1 MRILVVSDLHGNWP
15 ALEAVAAVP
24 HDAVVCLGDIVGYG
38 PQPGE
43 CLRWLRANRAEIV
56 QGNHDRALA
65 DDVPPGCRPDFEWLA
80 EATRHIA
87 RCQLTDDETAFL
99 RSLPRTRK
107 LVLDGKRVVLL
118 HAAPEDPLYSYIGPD
133 PGKWRTAL
141 AEVEADF
148 VLVGHT
154 HLPFHFQFGDLH
166 VLNPGSLGQPKDGD
180 PRAAYAVIEDG
191 APRLERASY
200 PVERT
205 IEGLDAAEIGPAAAE
220 VLAELLRTGRV
231 SPATARGGRN
241 GEVSR
246 GRATRARDG
255 RESRRGRAGR
265 P

>member
-1 MRILVVSDLHGNWP
+1 MRVLVVSDLHGNWP

-65 DDVPPGCRPDFEWLA
+65 DDVPPRCRPDFEWLA
-80 EATRHIA
+80 EATRQVA
-87 RCQLTDDETAFL
+87 RRQLTEEEIAFL
-99 RSLPRTRK
+99 RALPRTRD
-107 LVLDGKRVVLL
+107 LRLDGRRFVLL
-118 HAAPEDPLYSYIGPD
+118 HAAPQDPLYEYIGPD
-133 PGKWRTAL
+133 RERWRA
-141 AEVEADF
+141 AVAHVEADF

-154 HLPFHFQFGDLH
+154 HLPFHFRFGDVR

-180 PRAAYAVIEDG
+180 PRAAYAIIEDG
-191 APRLERASY
+191 VPRLERASY

-205 IEGLDAAEIGPAAAE
+205 VTSLKAGEIDPAATE

-231 SPATARGGRN
+231 IPAAARPGGK
-241 GEVSR
+241 G
-246 GRATRARDG
+246 
-255 RESRRGRAGR
+255 
-265 P
+265 